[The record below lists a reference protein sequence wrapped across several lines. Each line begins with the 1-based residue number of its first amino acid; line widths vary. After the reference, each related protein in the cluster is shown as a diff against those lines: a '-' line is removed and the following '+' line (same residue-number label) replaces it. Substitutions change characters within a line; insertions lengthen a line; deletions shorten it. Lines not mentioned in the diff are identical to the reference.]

1 MMVGNCG
8 HTMCKK
14 CSEPL
19 TKCPLCQ
26 SHLDSSKMIK
36 NYGMLEFED
45 EELSRIRIKQEQMKL
60 TLADDDS
67 SVDSDKGMN

>member
-1 MMVGNCG
+1 
-8 HTMCKK
+8 
-14 CSEPL
+14 
-19 TKCPLCQ
+19 
-26 SHLDSSKMIK
+26 MIK